1 MLTRYFGDFS
11 TASTNCVR
19 LSGATLSPSQTT
31 CWVFTVPLDE
41 PAELRLGQ
49 EAELRGRQSFRRR
62 RARLIVDHAVL
73 AETASRAQAVEA
85 DATGP
90 MGAAARSLRQEDLH
104 LALEDHVEA
113 VGRAAL

>member
-1 MLTRYFGDFS
+1 MDRKQSF
-11 TASTNCVR
+11 A
-19 LSGATLSPSQTT
+19 
-31 CWVFTVPLDE
+31 
-41 PAELRLGQ
+41 
-49 EAELRGRQSFRRR
+49 GRQSFRRR

-90 MGAAARSLRQEDLH
+90 MGAAARSLRQEDLD

-113 VGRAAL
+113 VGRAALKTTEPARIAR